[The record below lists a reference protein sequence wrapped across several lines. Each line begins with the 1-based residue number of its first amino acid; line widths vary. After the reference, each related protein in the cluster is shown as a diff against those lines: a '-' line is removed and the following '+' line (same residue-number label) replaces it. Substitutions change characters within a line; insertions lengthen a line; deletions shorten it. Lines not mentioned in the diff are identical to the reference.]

1 MILRNTHQ
9 KVTRSARP
17 AFTLMELLVVMA
29 IIVIIAGF
37 GGYYILGQ
45 LDQAKV
51 SAAIQKA
58 KVVAQAAETYYI
70 DHGQYPQNIQ
80 ELLQK
85 TEDGKGPYLKSQD
98 AIMDPWGHVFQYD
111 PNGAQTQAA
120 NQTQARAVDVFT
132 TVKDNTNRTVGNW
145 SK

>member
-1 MILRNTHQ
+1 MILRTTHRHE
-9 KVTRSARP
+9 TRSARTG
-17 AFTLMELLVVMA
+17 FTLMELLVVMA

-70 DHGQYPQNIQ
+70 DNGEYPQSIQ
-80 ELLQK
+80 LLLQK
-85 TEDGKGPYLKSQD
+85 NENGKGPYLKSQD
-98 AIMDPWGHVFQYD
+98 AIMDPWGQMYQYD
-111 PNGAQTQAA
+111 QNGTQTQAA

-132 TVKDNTNRTVGNW
+132 TVKDGTNRTVGNW